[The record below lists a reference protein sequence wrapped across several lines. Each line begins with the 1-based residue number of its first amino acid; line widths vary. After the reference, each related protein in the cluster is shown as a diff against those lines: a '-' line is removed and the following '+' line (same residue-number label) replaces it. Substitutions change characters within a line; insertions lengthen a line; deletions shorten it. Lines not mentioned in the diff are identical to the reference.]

1 MKVFLGWSGET
12 SHKIALALHNWLP
25 RVIQD
30 IKPYIS
36 SEDIAKGARWSTEIA
51 NELQTT
57 NYGIICVTK
66 ENIGS
71 PWINFES
78 GALSREI
85 GKSFVTPFL
94 FQLKPS
100 DIQGPLA
107 QFQAVV
113 NEKDEIKSG
122 LLLAFFSCSQRLVTF
137 AQTNEPT
144 QAEGRITGTVINADG
159 EPISQAI
166 VCKIITSP
174 RSSSTNCSAA
184 RTDEHGG
191 FEITHVEMGKVG
203 LFAEKHE
210 AGYWNE
216 NGSATKTV

>member
-1 MKVFLGWSGET
+1 MKVFWGWSGET

-25 RVIQD
+25 RVIQA

-107 QFQAVV
+107 QFQAV
-113 NEKDEIKSG
+113 NEKDEMLKLVSSING
-122 LLLAFFSCSQRLVTF
+122 RQETDQRLEK
-137 AQTNEPT
+137 TNL
-144 QAEGRITGTVINADG
+144 QAESLPSKLDCER
-159 EPISQAI
+159 
-166 VCKIITSP
+166 
-174 RSSSTNCSAA
+174 
-184 RTDEHGG
+184 
-191 FEITHVEMGKVG
+191 
-203 LFAEKHE
+203 L
-210 AGYWNE
+210 W
-216 NGSATKTV
+216 